1 MHIVIAAQ
9 RRRPLDGARPE
20 VDKGVMSDPILRF
33 DVVIAGAGPAG
44 ATLALALAKA
54 GLVVAIVDAEALE
67 TRLAPEFDGRAWAVA
82 WGNVLQFKALGVAD
96 ALEPHAQPVTHI
108 LVSEGPMPAAGAAPP
123 RSVFLDFNSA
133 EVSDET
139 GGGPLAWMVE
149 NRHLRSALN
158 TALEA
163 AGVHAFAPARVVGLE
178 TDARAARFR
187 LHDGRVLEAPL
198 AVAADGRNSRLREAA
213 GIGFHGWDYGQT
225 GVVATVELDTPH
237 QGVAHEYF
245 MAGSALASLPLTDQ
259 RASLVWVEPTAR
271 GRALADA
278 SPEAFEAH
286 LNRRFGP
293 ALGRAKLTGPRF
305 SYPLGLRSA
314 DAMVGA
320 RLALVG
326 DAAHSIHPI
335 AGQGLNLGFKDVA
348 ALAEVVVDAQ
358 RLGED
363 IGSGLVLE
371 RYARWRRF
379 DCAAFAV
386 ATDGFVRAY
395 GSDTPLLKAVRG
407 AVVGAMNRSQGLK
420 RAMMLNAGGLLGD
433 VPKLLR
439 GQTL

>member
-1 MHIVIAAQ
+1 
-9 RRRPLDGARPE
+9 
-20 VDKGVMSDPILRF
+20 MSDPSLRF

-44 ATLALALAKA
+44 ATLALALARS
-54 GLVVAIVDAEALE
+54 GLKVAIVDVEALE
-67 TRLAPEFDGRAWAVA
+67 TRLAPTFDGRAWAIA

-96 ALEPHAQPVTHI
+96 ALEPHAQTVSRI
-108 LVSEGPMPAAGAAPP
+108 LVTEGPEPAAAAGPARP
-123 RSVFLDFNSA
+123 VFLEFNAADISD
-133 EVSDET
+133 EVS
-139 GGGPLAWMVE
+139 GAPLAWMLE

-163 AGVHAFAPARVVGLE
+163 AGVHAFAPARVTGVE
-178 TDARAARFR
+178 ADARAARVK
-187 LHDGRVLEAPL
+187 LADGRVLEAAL
-198 AVAADGRNSRLREAA
+198 AVAADGKNSRLRDAA
-213 GIGFHGWDYGQT
+213 GIGFHGWDYGQS

-237 QGVAHEYF
+237 EGVAHEYF
-245 MAGSALASLPLTDQ
+245 MAGTALASLPLTEQ
-259 RASLVWVEPTAR
+259 RASLVWVERTD
-271 GRALADA
+271 RAKALVSA

-293 ALGRAKLTGPRF
+293 GLGRGKLTGPRF
-305 SYPLGLRSA
+305 AYPLGLRSA
-314 DAMVGA
+314 DAMYGA

-326 DAAHSIHPI
+326 DAAHAVHPI

-348 ALAEVVVDAQ
+348 ALAEVVVDAS

-395 GSDTPLLKAVRG
+395 GSDNPLLRAARTL
-407 AVVGAMNRSQGLK
+407 VVGAMNQSKALK

-433 VPKLLR
+433 VPRLLR
-439 GQTL
+439 GEAL